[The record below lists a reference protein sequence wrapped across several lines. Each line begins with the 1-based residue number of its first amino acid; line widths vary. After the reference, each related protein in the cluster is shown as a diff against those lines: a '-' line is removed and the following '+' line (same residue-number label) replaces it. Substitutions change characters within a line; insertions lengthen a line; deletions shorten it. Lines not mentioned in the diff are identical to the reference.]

1 MPNDYRNHV
10 KAEGSRVGHK
20 PMVSEMVAPQTGN
33 AVGVDIVWSAMK
45 VAAVLKCTE
54 LFLRNNL
61 NIT

>member
-1 MPNDYRNHV
+1 
-10 KAEGSRVGHK
+10 
-20 PMVSEMVAPQTGN
+20 MVSEMVAPQTGN